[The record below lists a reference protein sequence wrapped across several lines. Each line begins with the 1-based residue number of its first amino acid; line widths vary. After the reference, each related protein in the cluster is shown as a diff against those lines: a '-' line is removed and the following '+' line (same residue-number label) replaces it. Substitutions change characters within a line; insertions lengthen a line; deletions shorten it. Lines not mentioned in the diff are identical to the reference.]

1 MNFGGFSWRR
11 LLGISAFKSRIS
23 RTIGIPLTASG
34 RRRKLGASVFNAVG
48 PVVGTLAVAAVA
60 ATKQRGKS
68 DEDATPSEPA
78 SSKGV
83 HFCLVKGVT
92 HNNDDGTSRIAAQ
105 QLCSIGDPVKL
116 LPDPNNEHDRHA
128 IRVLLQTGRQI
139 GYISATQAARFEGK
153 VHLLTATVYSRVKD
167 EWGNDTIKL
176 RVVNSTELQAYKV
189 DSSTAKGQSPS
200 LDPISAVQAIQAEAK
215 EEAKK
220 QGWQSTLIYFEN
232 AERGLYQIVLAENTE
247 HMRQTLQE
255 GLIRVG
261 FIGGHDTPKGIQFDF
276 ALDESL
282 PTNGIAAKRFLV
294 HAREW
299 VVTRSKDLCA
309 QKGVA
314 APIFHDIE
322 FSKQFTSAPLEGV
335 VQNVAPSKPG
345 VTPFGFG
352 FVLGIAGLLLFLF
365 TGEWRVTIVI
375 MLLAGLTYAAY
386 KVLARR

>member
-1 MNFGGFSWRR
+1 M
-11 LLGISAFKSRIS
+11 
-23 RTIGIPLTASG
+23 
-34 RRRKLGASVFNAVG
+34 
-48 PVVGTLAVAAVA
+48 AAVA

-68 DEDATPSEPA
+68 DEEATPSAPP
-78 SSKGV
+78 SPKGV

-116 LPDPNNEHDRHA
+116 LPDPHNEHDRHA
-128 IRVLLQTGRQI
+128 IRVLLQTGQQI

-153 VHLLTATVYSRVKD
+153 VHLLTATVHSRVKD

-176 RVVNSTELQAYKV
+176 RVVNSAQLQAYKV
-189 DSSTAKGQSPS
+189 DSSTDKGQLPS
-200 LDPISAVQAIQAEAK
+200 LDPISAVQVIQAEAK

-220 QGWQSTLIYFEN
+220 HGWQSTLIYFEN
-232 AERGLYQIVLAENTE
+232 AQRGLYQIVLAEDTE

-261 FIGGHDTPKGIQFDF
+261 FIGGHDTPKGIQFEF
-276 ALDESL
+276 ALDDSF
-282 PTNGIAAKRFLV
+282 PMNGIIAKRFLV
-294 HAREW
+294 NAREW

-309 QKGVA
+309 QEGIA
-314 APIFHDIE
+314 APIVHDFE
-322 FSKQFTSAPLEGV
+322 PSKQFASARLEGV
-335 VQNVAPSKPG
+335 TQNVAPSKPG

-365 TGEWRVTIVI
+365 TGEWRVPIVI
-375 MLLAGLTYAAY
+375 VLLAGLTYAAF
-386 KVLARR
+386 KVSARG